1 MFDRAR
7 RATAVL
13 LLAACWPLSAAAQ
26 QAAGERVGELNST
39 LLEVMRDA
47 EALGFEGRYERL
59 APVLERLFAFP
70 AMARVAAGGHWR
82 GLSAEDRGR
91 LVDSFARFSIA
102 TFASRFDGYSGERFE
117 VSGERPAARG
127 AVLVENAIIQ
137 SSGERVGIDYLL
149 RPVDGEW
156 RIFDIYLDS
165 RYSELATRRSE
176 YVSILDGEGFE
187 GLMRTLEDKIAEL
200 SRGSG
205 A

>member
-1 MFDRAR
+1 M
-7 RATAVL
+7 
-13 LLAACWPLSAAAQ
+13 
-26 QAAGERVGELNST
+26 
-39 LLEVMRDA
+39 
-47 EALGFEGRYERL
+47 
-59 APVLERLFAFP
+59 
-70 AMARVAAGGHWR
+70 
-82 GLSAEDRGR
+82 
-91 LVDSFARFSIA
+91 
-102 TFASRFDGYSGERFE
+102 
-117 VSGERPAARG
+117 
-127 AVLVENAIIQ
+127 LVENAIIQ

-200 SRGSG
+200 SRDSG